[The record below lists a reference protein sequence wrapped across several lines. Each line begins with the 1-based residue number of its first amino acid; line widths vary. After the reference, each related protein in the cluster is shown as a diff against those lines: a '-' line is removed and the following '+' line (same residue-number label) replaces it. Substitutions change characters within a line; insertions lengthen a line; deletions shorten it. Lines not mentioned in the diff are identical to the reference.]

1 MSFGSGPV
9 MFVMIGFDEGRDD
22 VNAIGIHHPH
32 APEAG
37 PAAGFEALAALGA
50 AESESEAKAQGL
62 LKEWLSSE
70 QLVQY
75 ERNRWFEV
83 VGSKTGKRYRIQ
95 ERKQQN
101 VYELDAE
108 GRPTRGWCF
117 MPKGS
122 LATGDVMLGQKIA
135 LETDEKG
142 AMKVALRFWSEM
154 GLRRF
159 VRWVAATWGR
169 LRSPAARARYKQ
181 VK

>member
-1 MSFGSGPV
+1 MSFGTGPP
-9 MFVMIGFDEGRDD
+9 MHRTTGSEGRCAA
-22 VNAIGIHHPH
+22 VNAIGVHHPH
-32 APEAG
+32 APQAG
-37 PAAGFEALAALGA
+37 PAARFEALAALGA
-50 AESESEAKAQGL
+50 AESKSEAKAKAL

-83 VGSKTGKRYRIQ
+83 IGSKTGKRYRIQ

-101 VYELDAE
+101 VYELDEE

-142 AMKVALRFWSEM
+142 AMKVALR
-154 GLRRF
+154 
-159 VRWVAATWGR
+159 
-169 LRSPAARARYKQ
+169 
-181 VK
+181 